1 MNNNKKLLIWYKE
14 WKKKYFNLI
23 ILLNVK
29 IKLKVFVILA
39 KQGQRRPPISFV
51 YWFQSFLFCQ
61 LVIY

>member
-1 MNNNKKLLIWYKE
+1 M
-14 WKKKYFNLI
+14 KKKIFNLI